1 MKNCPFCKGLISDS
15 STQCMKCGRA
25 ITETPSIWS
34 DIVLRTNDGRDELR
48 MTEHSLSINASGR
61 RTEIPLGQI
70 IGITI
75 VREPASHSFPG
86 AIEIKLAGTGD
97 AIVQVTPFL
106 AVGGS
111 NCIRFQHGI
120 AYKDAAYKL
129 QKHLVAYQTKPAI
142 PVPQAA
148 PATSAADEIRKYK
161 ELLDMCAITQE
172 EFDAKKKQL
181 LNL

>member
-25 ITETPSIWS
+25 ITETLSIWN

-48 MTEHSLSINASGR
+48 MTEHSLSINTSGR
-61 RTEIPLGQI
+61 RTEIPLSQI
-70 IGITI
+70 ISITI

-97 AIVQVTPFL
+97 SIVHVTPFL
-106 AVGGS
+106 SVGGS
-111 NCIRFQHGI
+111 NCVRFQHGI
-120 AYKDAAYKL
+120 AYKDEAYRL
-129 QKHLVAYQTKPAI
+129 QKHLVSYQAKTVIPA
-142 PVPQAA
+142 PQVTHA
-148 PATSAADEIRKYK
+148 PSAADEIRKYK
-161 ELLDMCAITQE
+161 ELLDMGAISQT